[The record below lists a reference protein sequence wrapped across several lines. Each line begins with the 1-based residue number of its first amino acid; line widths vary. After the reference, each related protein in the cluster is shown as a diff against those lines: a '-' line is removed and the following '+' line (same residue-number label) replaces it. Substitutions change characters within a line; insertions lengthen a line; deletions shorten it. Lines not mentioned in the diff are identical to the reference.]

1 MKSKPTS
8 SEVDKLFSD
17 AVANVRSQLPYNG
30 QNEHDKSF
38 AEYFLAKRFVKLL
51 ASIVAKQ
58 EKTIKEGIKKMD
70 AVPKP
75 SENYNVTIDY
85 GTPRETFDKDAFI
98 TAVVEKFKLPK
109 HQLVEL
115 ATQSTKTSATPI
127 SLDVEYIGDVAKAE

>member
-8 SEVDKLFSD
+8 SEVDKLITD
-17 AVANVRSQLPYNG
+17 AVATVMRDLPYNA
-30 QNEHDKSF
+30 QDQLDQEL
-38 AEYFLAKRFVKLL
+38 AEYFVAKRFTKLMKPRVDKYERKAKAGEV
-51 ASIVAKQ
+51 ASSLV
-58 EKTIKEGIKKMD
+58 
-70 AVPKP
+70 
-75 SENYNVTIDY
+75 SENYNRTASY

-127 SLDVEYIGDVAKAE
+127 SLDVEYIGDVAKAK